1 MVKKVTKPVVKKVE
15 TPKKEEVIELG
26 TDLDILDDIFVEEQ
40 VSTPKEAKSSVI
52 ELGTPTPERIVV
64 KPKASVKRPE
74 VPSESVVKEPE
85 HIEVQE
91 IKEIEQSSEPVVNA
105 EIKANP
111 TTPTKQKFSRG
122 QKVFLVNG
130 NMKPYIIKKQDPIKP
145 NKWHIQSVYGG
156 LANDIKIVDEKD
168 IYMTF
173 ITV

>member
-1 MVKKVTKPVVKKVE
+1 MVKKVTKPVVKKVG

-40 VSTPKEAKSSVI
+40 VSTPKEVKSSVI

-64 KPKASVKRPE
+64 KPKASVKQPE
-74 VPSESVVKEPE
+74 VPSEPVVKEPE
-85 HIEVQE
+85 HIEVQ
-91 IKEIEQSSEPVVNA
+91 EIEQSSEPVVNA

-122 QKVFLVNG
+122 QKVFLVNE